1 MINFLKKCPIS
12 DAHKGAYILLF
23 SILIMTI
30 GNSFVHYLSCHYA
43 SWTIMFYKSFWAMV
57 VLLLTRIKQPGFF
70 SSIRHSSFKPNII
83 RALVGSLG
91 VILWIRSVQCLPLRD
106 VSALSLTSSFFSA
119 FGGYLLYKEPMN
131 RYKNIGLLIG
141 FIGAYIII
149 HPHFKQKEWLY
160 IFPLLSAFCFG
171 ISALLARYLAKRD
184 QEHVTSFYLFLTM
197 IFISA
202 PYGAQLGMTASDF
215 LILMMIGVTYGV
227 SQLLYVKSYV
237 YAETSYLA
245 PVKYM
250 KVPLHLLAGLI
261 FFQEIPTIESLIGIV
276 ILLIALS
283 YASKS

>member
-1 MINFLKKCPIS
+1 
-12 DAHKGAYILLF
+12 
-23 SILIMTI
+23 
-30 GNSFVHYLSCHYA
+30 
-43 SWTIMFYKSFWAMV
+43 MFYKSFWAFI
-57 VLLLTRIKQPGFF
+57 VLLLTRVNQPAFF
-70 SSIRHSSFKPNII
+70 KSIRHSSFKPNII
-83 RALVGSLG
+83 RALIGSVG

-141 FIGAYIII
+141 FLGACIII

-160 IFPLLSAFCFG
+160 LFPLLSAFCFG

-197 IFISA
+197 VIVSA
-202 PYGAQLGMTASDF
+202 PYGAQFNIPMTDLF
-215 LILMMIGVTYGV
+215 ILMAIGISYGI

-245 PVKYM
+245 PVKYI
-250 KVPLHLLAGLI
+250 KVPLHLLAGLLL
-261 FFQEIPTIESLIGIV
+261 FQEIPTVESLVGIA
-276 ILLIALS
+276 ILFLALS